1 MVLNIQRKFSYLQ
14 SIPGIYAIQRPY
26 ALQNPHLDQRFM
38 QTTNGTDEDKHE
50 TTGLKSQN
58 YEQPDISK
66 PLYLGYNT
74 TPQNCSSGEPLPLW
88 SIPPLLPSNLGAFLP
103 RVSSLPVQYYAP
115 QGFDHDSVLLNNGIN
130 FKSDATHKLTGG
142 DQCFD
147 DVKVEAG
154 GVQEDRVGEEKHSP
168 LSQTLGFEPHRGA
181 GKCCKS

>member
-1 MVLNIQRKFSYLQ
+1 MLNIQRKFSYLQ

-26 ALQNPHLDQRFM
+26 APQNPHLDQRFM
-38 QTTNGTDEDKHE
+38 QTTNGTDEDRHE
-50 TTGLKSQN
+50 KSQN

-66 PLYLGYNT
+66 SLYLGYNT

-103 RVSSLPVQYYAP
+103 RVSSLPGQYYAP
-115 QGFDHDSVLLNNGIN
+115 QGFDHDNILLNNGI
-130 FKSDATHKLTGG
+130 THNKLTGG
-142 DQCFD
+142 DQCLSPFD